1 MQNITSV
8 SGLKNAIQVLEV
20 EQGIKGRL
28 LKEQISITYESLKP
42 ANLLRNT
49 MKDLFSSQYLMENI
63 SGTAMGAASGFLIKK
78 IFIGKSANKFRKI
91 IGAILQFGITN
102 FITQNSDQ
110 IRSFGRTIFQYFF
123 PGKK

>member
-78 IFIGKSANKFRKI
+78 IFIGKSANKLRKI
-91 IGAILQFGITN
+91 IGAILQLGITN
-102 FITQNSDQ
+102 FIAQNSDQ

>member
-8 SGLKNAIQVLEV
+8 SGLKDAIQVLEV
-20 EQGIKGRL
+20 EQVIKGRL

-42 ANLLRNT
+42 ANLLRNA
-49 MKDLFSSQYLMENI
+49 MKDLFSSQYLTENI

>member
-78 IFIGKSANKFRKI
+78 IFIVQSIRI
-91 IGAILQFGITN
+91 QLIVRYLQIN
-102 FITQNSDQ
+102 YLSL
-110 IRSFGRTIFQYFF
+110 R
-123 PGKK
+123 